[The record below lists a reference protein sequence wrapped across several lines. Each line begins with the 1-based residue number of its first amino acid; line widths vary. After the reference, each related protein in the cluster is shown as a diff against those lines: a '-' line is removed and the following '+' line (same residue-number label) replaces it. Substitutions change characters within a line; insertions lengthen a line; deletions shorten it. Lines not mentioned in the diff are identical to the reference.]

1 MDYYKEIGFMEKK
14 LEIKSKKYR
23 GETTVISSRVSV
35 DLVERLDEIAK
46 DSGRTRNEVIQLC
59 LEFAADNIEI
69 TED

>member
-1 MDYYKEIGFMEKK
+1 MEKK

-23 GETTVISSRVSV
+23 GETTVISSRVPV
-35 DLVERLDEIAK
+35 DLVEKLDYIAK

>member
-1 MDYYKEIGFMEKK
+1 MDKK

-23 GETTVISSRVSV
+23 GETTVISSRVPI
-35 DLVERLDEIAK
+35 DLVEKLDYIAK

-69 TED
+69 TEG

>member
-1 MDYYKEIGFMEKK
+1 MDKK

-23 GETTVISSRVSV
+23 GETTVISSRVPV
-35 DLVERLDEIAK
+35 DLVERLDVIAK
-46 DSGRTRNEVIQLC
+46 DSGRTRNEVIQIC

>member
-1 MDYYKEIGFMEKK
+1 MEKK

-23 GETTVISSRVSV
+23 GETTVISSRVPV
-35 DLVERLDEIAK
+35 DLVEKLDCIAK

>member
-1 MDYYKEIGFMEKK
+1 MEKK

-23 GETTVISSRVSV
+23 GETTVISSRVPI
-35 DLVERLDEIAK
+35 DLVEKLDYIAK

-69 TED
+69 TEG

>member
-1 MDYYKEIGFMEKK
+1 MEKK

-23 GETTVISSRVSV
+23 GETTVISSRVPV

-46 DSGRTRNEVIQLC
+46 ESGRTRNEVIQLC

-69 TED
+69 TE

>member
-1 MDYYKEIGFMEKK
+1 MDKK

-46 DSGRTRNEVIQLC
+46 DCGRTRNEVIQLC

-69 TED
+69 TE

>member
-1 MDYYKEIGFMEKK
+1 MEKK

-35 DLVERLDEIAK
+35 DLVEKLDSIATN
-46 DSGRTRNEVIQLC
+46 SGRTRNEIIQLC

-69 TED
+69 KEE